1 MKKISRS
8 IIGFLLMFSCVV
20 SFFSVNT
27 YASELKS
34 KCTVKFMVIDSS
46 GSYDGTSFTVKMDD
60 IMGEASEEFVVEKAA
75 SWGST
80 TGNVPAVS
88 VPAPTTYNITIS
100 GLKEG
105 YKLHD
110 YMAGSDID
118 TSFAATSKG
127 EVTFYWE
134 IIPDDG
140 TTATQEVET
149 TKANATANIVADN
162 ADAEGVYKEFL
173 DNVSFIKDDPT
184 WESFLHKYGVPGT
197 VNVFARLYSTYVD
210 NGDKSKEE
218 MIAEFEAMSNY
229 DRFLWITTYL
239 FMADKIYNGLPD
251 ELSYEDMVANTAC
264 PMGTFERRKDIDQ
277 WNNADTVIAAYD
289 KLLHW
294 QADYIAA
301 NGSPYNFIN
310 NRSYIEEVG
319 GTVDKPKTD
328 ENIEEQKKKD
338 QEDIAKI
345 QKEMEKEVNKEEDKG
360 IWSDTLDILSSN
372 LITILILFI
381 LLGGLG
387 YVIYLKKKNNYTDD
401 IHEKK

>member
-1 MKKISRS
+1 MENNYSLLLKKKQARIKTF
-8 IIGFLLMFSCVV
+8 ICQILIFVFVVLGFFV
-20 SFFSVNT
+20 
-27 YASELKS
+27 
-34 KCTVKFMVIDSS
+34 
-46 GSYDGTSFTVKMDD
+46 GTSKTV
-60 IMGEASEEFVVEKAA
+60 
-75 SWGST
+75 
-80 TGNVPAVS
+80 
-88 VPAPTTYNITIS
+88 Y
-100 GLKEG
+100 
-105 YKLHD
+105 
-110 YMAGSDID
+110 
-118 TSFAATSKG
+118 
-127 EVTFYWE
+127 
-134 IIPDDG
+134 
-140 TTATQEVET
+140 
-149 TKANATANIVADN
+149 ANSDN
-162 ADAEGVYKEFL
+162 ADAEGAYKEFL

-218 MIAEFEAMSNY
+218 MVAEFEAMSNY

-301 NGSPYNFIN
+301 NGSPYNFIS

-345 QKEMEKEVNKEEDKG
+345 QKEIEKEVNKEEDKANDT
-360 IWSDTLDILSSN
+360 SDGSSSS
-372 LITILILFI
+372 LTTILIVFI

-387 YVIYLKKKNNYTDD
+387 YVIYLKKKKNNTDG
-401 IHEKK
+401 INEKE

>member
-1 MKKISRS
+1 
-8 IIGFLLMFSCVV
+8 
-20 SFFSVNT
+20 
-27 YASELKS
+27 
-34 KCTVKFMVIDSS
+34 MVIDSS

-149 TKANATANIVADN
+149 TKANATVNIVADN

-345 QKEMEKEVNKEEDKG
+345 QKEIEKEVNKEEDKANDT
-360 IWSDTLDILSSN
+360 SDGSSSSFT
-372 LITILILFI
+372 TILIVFI

-387 YVIYLKKKNNYTDD
+387 YVIYLKKKKNNTDG

>member
-1 MKKISRS
+1 M
-8 IIGFLLMFSCVV
+8 
-20 SFFSVNT
+20 
-27 YASELKS
+27 
-34 KCTVKFMVIDSS
+34 
-46 GSYDGTSFTVKMDD
+46 
-60 IMGEASEEFVVEKAA
+60 
-75 SWGST
+75 
-80 TGNVPAVS
+80 
-88 VPAPTTYNITIS
+88 
-100 GLKEG
+100 
-105 YKLHD
+105 
-110 YMAGSDID
+110 
-118 TSFAATSKG
+118 
-127 EVTFYWE
+127 
-134 IIPDDG
+134 
-140 TTATQEVET
+140 
-149 TKANATANIVADN
+149 
-162 ADAEGVYKEFL
+162 
-173 DNVSFIKDDPT
+173 
-184 WESFLHKYGVPGT
+184 
-197 VNVFARLYSTYVD
+197 FARLYSTYVD

-218 MIAEFEAMSNY
+218 MVAEFEAMSNY

-239 FMADKIYNGLPD
+239 FMADNVYNGLSD
-251 ELSYEDMVANTAC
+251 QLTYEDMVANAVC

-345 QKEMEKEVNKEEDKG
+345 QKEIEKEVNKEEEKG